1 MGTYERMGSQG
12 RGFLCW
18 GLIIWCIKDPEG
30 SKNEDNKL
38 KVRAIKCMVCADNL
52 FYADLH
58 GIYSDIC
65 SLYYVKRG
73 SIIFTMAR

>member
-1 MGTYERMGSQG
+1 
-12 RGFLCW
+12 
-18 GLIIWCIKDPEG
+18 
-30 SKNEDNKL
+30 
-38 KVRAIKCMVCADNL
+38 MVCADNL

-73 SIIFTMAR
+73 CIIFTMARFLSYAAEWIKKPDDFCDFTSALGKINLRLSLIKK